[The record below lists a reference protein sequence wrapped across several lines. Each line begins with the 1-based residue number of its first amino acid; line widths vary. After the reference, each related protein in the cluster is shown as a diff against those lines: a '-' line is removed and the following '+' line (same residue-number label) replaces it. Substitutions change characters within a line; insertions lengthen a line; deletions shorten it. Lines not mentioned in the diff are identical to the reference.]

1 MPEEHGRDDPREE
14 TMRAVQGIAT
24 SLIVALAAGDAEA
37 LNLRVREV
45 RRSREA
51 GVVTF
56 TYEVENA
63 SVDAVRLGRAEL
75 QLTDPL
81 GRRLDIVSILV
92 PSHPLDR
99 GEAIFLRAQTEERRL
114 REAALLTLRLH
125 PLPPFPFPVRDV
137 PVSPVEV
144 PFDGPAARRGASPT
158 APPTRRE
165 PLKPGP
171 WRLRLAGSVLA
182 PTRDAVVLL
191 YALASP
197 ERALETPAV
206 LEVRYSG
213 GGALLDARS
222 LPVPPGRDDEAYL
235 EVLLPVAVAQ
245 LVDGIAARLF
255 AATGDGIAVHPVTV
269 EGHRQDRGR
278 AGTGAAV
285 AVPAPEE
292 PQPILDPNRA
302 GGVRPRSF

>member
-1 MPEEHGRDDPREE
+1 
-14 TMRAVQGIAT
+14 MRPVQGIAT
-24 SLIVALAAGDAEA
+24 SLLVALAAADAEA

-51 GVVTF
+51 GVVTL

-75 QLTDPL
+75 HLSDPL
-81 GRRLDIVSILV
+81 GRRVEILPLFV
-92 PSHPLDR
+92 PVHPLER
-99 GEAIFLRAQTEERRL
+99 GEAIFLRAQTEERHL
-114 REAALLTLRLH
+114 REAALLTLRVH

-137 PVSPVEV
+137 RVSPVEV
-144 PFDGPAARRGASPT
+144 RFDGPAARHGPSPA
-158 APPTRRE
+158 APPPWRE

-191 YALASP
+191 YGLAGP
-197 ERALETPAV
+197 ERGAETPAV

-213 GGALLDARS
+213 GGALLEARS
-222 LPVPPGRDDEAYL
+222 LPVPPGRDGEAYL
-235 EVLLPVAVAQ
+235 EVLLPVAVAR
-245 LVDGIAARLF
+245 LVDGIEARLF
-255 AATGDGIAVHPVTV
+255 AATEDGIAVHPVAV
-269 EGHRQDRGR
+269 EGHRQDAGR
-278 AGTGAAV
+278 PRTGAAV
-285 AVPAPEE
+285 TVPAPEE

-302 GGVRPRSF
+302 GGGRPRSY